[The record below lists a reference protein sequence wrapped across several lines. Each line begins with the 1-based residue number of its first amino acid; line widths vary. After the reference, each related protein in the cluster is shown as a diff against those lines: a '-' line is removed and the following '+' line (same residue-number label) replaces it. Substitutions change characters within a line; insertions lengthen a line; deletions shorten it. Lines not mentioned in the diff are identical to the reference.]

1 MTYITNKETTGVAYE
16 SCCWAVRLA
25 HFKEYLGDDNY
36 DYVTKFELVLKGLAS
51 STPELA
57 RRLEKNIPNY
67 LANLDD

>member
-1 MTYITNKETTGVAYE
+1 
-16 SCCWAVRLA
+16 
-25 HFKEYLGDDNY
+25 
-36 DYVTKFELVLKGLAS
+36 LVLKGLAS